1 MRNLE
6 IPEWWSIWHDP
17 RPCHNIV
24 TVSNQHMGYCLM
36 SNKTWHHPNFFNYI
50 HTDTYHLWH
59 SRSNINTTLQLHFRD
74 IMNKQWFT
82 AAAFITQTWLK
93 WQIPQASGGLMIPL
107 CLLLFMSAEGTP
119 LSSSHGC
126 LLASNEASL
135 ITGHSQLLCS
145 YSAAGHGK
153 WKRWSPLD
161 ARVYP
166 AADGATHSP
175 AWWCWWPL
183 VCDKMTY
190 VTWHSL
196 LSVKLPSSDALF
208 STIATFSLQRLAL
221 SIFT

>member
-1 MRNLE
+1 
-6 IPEWWSIWHDP
+6 
-17 RPCHNIV
+17 
-24 TVSNQHMGYCLM
+24 M
-36 SNKTWHHPNFFNYI
+36 SNKSWHHPNFFNYI

-135 ITGHSQLLCS
+135 ITGHSQPSCS
-145 YSAAGHGK
+145 YSAAGRGK

-161 ARVYP
+161 TRVYP
-166 AADGATHSP
+166 CRR
-175 AWWCWWPL
+175 WVYPL
-183 VCDKMTY
+183 SCMMMLMTTCVWQDDICY
-190 VTWHSL
+190 V
-196 LSVKLPSSDALF
+196 AF
-208 STIATFSLQRLAL
+208 IA
-221 SIFT
+221 IC